1 MPSKHLIFFAYR
13 TTIFKQ
19 YSGLFNLD
27 RPGDEDARSKRD
39 NPNDTQNIARSWY
52 TTFIVLSGRDITKM
66 DLISELKVRPAFNW
80 LAFLKDEAKK
90 AELQAQKINSK
101 YN

>member
-1 MPSKHLIFFAYR
+1 
-13 TTIFKQ
+13 
-19 YSGLFNLD
+19 
-27 RPGDEDARSKRD
+27 
-39 NPNDTQNIARSWY
+39 
-52 TTFIVLSGRDITKM
+52 M
-66 DLISELKVRPAFNW
+66 DLVSELKVRPAFNW